1 VDDAVSLYL
10 PSAQVHT
17 PTGVVE
23 GRTGLLSILEGIPV
37 SNTGRDPSSVAGED
51 RHVTVEWLAER
62 DEPGWHT
69 TLLIEHGLIV
79 EQWTVE
85 SAEVEEAPAE
95 VHVST
100 KGPVP
105 DDAPNSFR
113 QHLGAV
119 LDTID
124 DPVLFVRGKLDLAT
138 DPAVA
143 QPARAAITVDV
154 NGSVLRAHG
163 RGASLQEAI
172 LEVTHRLRDRL
183 EHRSDRE
190 RHRPTGLPAEPGH
203 WHHGNLPTMH
213 PPWFD
218 RPPGEREVV
227 RHKTPAPAE
236 LTIDEAAWDMHMLDY
251 DFFIFR
257 ELGSGQDTL
266 LWLAPDGLCL
276 QQVGRVA
283 DELDLGV
290 TDAKVDSTSAARLS
304 VREAIERL
312 EAIGERFVFFE
323 NATTG
328 RGNVLY
334 HRYDGHYGVI
344 TQRDRPEPGD

>member
-1 VDDAVSLYL
+1 M
-10 PSAQVHT
+10 
-17 PTGVVE
+17 
-23 GRTGLLSILEGIPV
+23 
-37 SNTGRDPSSVAGED
+37 
-51 RHVTVEWLAER
+51 TVEWLAER

-79 EQWTVE
+79 EQWTDDIE
-85 SAEVEEAPAE
+85 PAEVEQAPAE
-95 VHVST
+95 LHVST
-100 KGPVP
+100 TGPVP
-105 DDAPNSFR
+105 GDAPDSFR

-124 DPVLFVRGKLDLAT
+124 DPVLFVRGKIDLAT

-154 NGSVLRAHG
+154 NGSVIRAHG
-163 RGASLQEAI
+163 RGASLQEADHGGDPPSPRPASNTARTGS
-172 LEVTHRLRDRL
+172 VTARRACRLTLVTGTTGICRRCIRL
-183 EHRSDRE
+183 GSTA
-190 RHRPTGLPAEPGH
+190 RPVNAK
-203 WHHGNLPTMH
+203 WS
-213 PPWFD
+213 
-218 RPPGEREVV
+218 
-227 RHKTPAPAE
+227 RHKTPAPVE

-257 ELGSGQDTL
+257 ELGSGRDTL
-266 LWLAPDGLCL
+266 LWLAPAGLCL

-290 TDAKVDSTSAARLS
+290 TDAKVDSTAAARLS

-312 EAIGERFVFFE
+312 EAIGEQFVFFE

-344 TQRDRPEPGD
+344 TPRDWPKPRD